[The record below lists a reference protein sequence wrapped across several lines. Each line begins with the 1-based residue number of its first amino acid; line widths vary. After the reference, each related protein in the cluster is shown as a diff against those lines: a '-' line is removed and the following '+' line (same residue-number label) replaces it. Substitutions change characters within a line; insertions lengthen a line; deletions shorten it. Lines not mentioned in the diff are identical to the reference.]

1 MRAGRSN
8 RPNPIV
14 FLKGFSVA
22 NAGRAPEEAIS
33 LLIKEVVRMNM
44 NSIQN
49 QIKALK
55 HMANK
60 YPDQAHKMQARIQYL
75 ISFTQ

>member
-1 MRAGRSN
+1 
-8 RPNPIV
+8 
-14 FLKGFSVA
+14 
-22 NAGRAPEEAIS
+22 
-33 LLIKEVVRMNM
+33 MNM

-55 HMANK
+55 AMAVK
-60 YPDQAHKMQARIQYL
+60 YPSEAHKMQARIQYL